1 MQSILRLPIETK
13 LLNLILINMENV
25 TNFDLQALWQNIIE
39 LATSYGIKLILAI
52 VVLLIGLMVIKSLT
66 KGMTKLLNKSGV
78 SESLIPF
85 LRSLSSIGLKLL
97 LFISVLGMV
106 GVEMTSFI
114 AVLGA
119 AGLAVGLALQGTL
132 QNFAGG
138 VIILLFKPYKVGDY
152 IETNGYAGSVK
163 EIQIFTTVMNTP
175 DNKIIIIPNSP
186 IATGSLI
193 NYSSQSTRRVDFTF
207 GIGYEDDIEKARKTL
222 LSILDKHEKVF
233 SDPAPFVRVVELAD
247 SSVNFAVRAWAE
259 ASDYWDIYSDVIE
272 QVKKDFDKEGISIP
286 YPQKD
291 VHVYNHK

>member
-1 MQSILRLPIETK
+1 
-13 LLNLILINMENV
+13 MENV
-25 TNFDLQALWQNIIE
+25 TNFDFQGLWQKIIE

-52 VVLLIGLMVIKSLT
+52 IVLIIGLRIIKSLT
-66 KGMTKLLNKSGV
+66 KGLTRLLRKSDV

-85 LRSLSSIGLKLL
+85 LRSLTSIGLKLL
-97 LFISVLGMV
+97 LFISVLGMI

-114 AVLGA
+114 AVLAA

-152 IETNGYAGSVK
+152 VETQGYAGTVK
-163 EIQIFTTVMNTP
+163 EIQIFTTIMHTP
-175 DNKIIIIPNSP
+175 DNKVIIIPNSP

-193 NYSSQSTRRVDFTF
+193 NYSAQDTRRVDFKF
-207 GIGYEDDIEKARKTL
+207 GIGYGDDIEKARKIL
-222 LSILDKHEKVF
+222 LSLLENHDKVK

-259 ASDYWDIYSDVIE
+259 SSDYWDIYFDITE
-272 QVKKDFDKEGISIP
+272 QVKKSFDMEGISIP
-286 YPQKD
+286 FPQND